1 VNTENHFWVSTK
13 LQFLYIKIHN
23 GNIPKPTSG
32 NEYVAFLVK
41 LKAYNI
47 WDARPLAKNLIFV
60 QTASL
65 DGIGAVD
72 QNEKYALG
80 LVNAGRDASMLP
92 TVG

>member
-1 VNTENHFWVSTK
+1 MDTANHFCVSTK

-23 GNIPKPTSG
+23 ANGSKPTRN
-32 NEYVAFLVK
+32 NEFVAFLVK

-47 WDARPLAKNLIFV
+47 WDARPLAKDLIFV

-72 QNEKYALG
+72 
-80 LVNAGRDASMLP
+80 
-92 TVG
+92 